1 MVRLQRVG
9 RKNDP
14 SFRVVVVDSKES
26 AQSGK
31 AIEVVGSHDAR
42 NDRTELKVDR
52 IKYWLGV
59 GAQASQ
65 TVNNLLV
72 KKGALEGGKTINV
85 SSSKLGKKASAAVA
99 ATKAA
104 EEKAVKEAESKKA
117 EEASSA
123 TKAMEDK
130 KAAEE
135 AEKAVVEPVVEEPA
149 PTEEATPVVE
159 ETSSSTEVTEDKPA
173 E

>member
-14 SFRVVVVDSKES
+14 SFRVVVVDSKEA

-42 NDRTELKVDR
+42 NDRTELKVER
-52 IKYWLGV
+52 IKYWLSV
-59 GAQASQ
+59 GARASQ

-72 KKGALEGGKTINV
+72 KKGAIEGKTINV
-85 SSSKLGKKASAAVA
+85 SSSKLGKKASAVVA

-104 EEKAVKEAESKKA
+104 EEKAAKEAEAKKA
-117 EEASSA
+117 EEA
-123 TKAMEDK
+123 KAK
-130 KAAEE
+130 EE
-135 AEKAVVEPVVEEPA
+135 AEKAAAEPVAEEVPV
-149 PTEEATPVVE
+149 ATP
-159 ETSSSTEVTEDKPA
+159 A

>member
-42 NDRTELKVDR
+42 NDRTELKVER
-52 IKYWLGV
+52 IKYWLSV
-59 GAQASQ
+59 GARASQ

-72 KKGALEGGKTINV
+72 KKGAIEGKTINV
-85 SSSKLGKKASAAVA
+85 SSSKLGKKASAVVA

-104 EEKAVKEAESKKA
+104 EEKAAKEAEAKKA
-117 EEASSA
+117 EEA
-123 TKAMEDK
+123 KAK
-130 KAAEE
+130 EE
-135 AEKAVVEPVVEEPA
+135 AEKAAAEPVAEEVPV
-149 PTEEATPVVE
+149 ATP
-159 ETSSSTEVTEDKPA
+159 A